1 MGMRATRGCRS
12 FILRYYTLARFP
24 RITHRSEIYPA
35 ACPASA
41 HSLVR
46 AELTKLRAH
55 LSSCNVGEPEY
66 NSCEYNHDE
75 AMVEPPIIVGITGA
89 SGVVLA
95 KRCIEE
101 LAARERECIVL
112 CTQAGATVWQQEQ
125 GAPFKEWVRHVRY
138 VTSYGIND
146 IAAPIASGTY
156 PTAGMVV
163 VPCSM
168 NTLAAMA
175 HGLSGNLLER
185 AVDVTLKEGRPLVV
199 VPRETPLSVIHLRNL
214 LTVAELGVK
223 VVPPMPHFY
232 ARPERVE
239 EIVDHIVGRML
250 VALGVDKALPSTM
263 QYGEGIR

>member
-1 MGMRATRGCRS
+1 MPPDAQS
-12 FILRYYTLARFP
+12 LA
-24 RITHRSEIYPA
+24 
-35 ACPASA
+35 
-41 HSLVR
+41 L
-46 AELTKLRAH
+46 AEPVGLCADQG
-55 LSSCNVGEPEY
+55 SCNVGKPEY
-66 NSCEYNHDE
+66 NSCEYNHEE
-75 AMVEPPIIVGITGA
+75 ATVETPIIVGITGA
-89 SGVVLA
+89 SGAVLA
-95 KRCIEE
+95 KRCIEA
-101 LAARERECIVL
+101 LAARERECIVV
-112 CTQAGATVWQQEQ
+112 CTQAGAMVWQQEQ
-125 GAPFKEWVRHVRY
+125 GEPFKEWVRHARY
-138 VTSYGIND
+138 VTAYGIND

-156 PTAGMVV
+156 PTGGMVV

-239 EIVDHIVGRML
+239 EIVDHIVGRLL

-263 QYGEGIR
+263 QYGEGVR